1 MYLDDGISVRYVNS
15 LSVSMK
21 WARSCSITGEGMNQ
35 GWVGDD
41 GCVYFKYEK
50 DARKWCVGRGYR
62 DIDDAYADDVI
73 YYTEWE
79 EFEPD
84 AEDYDN

>member
-1 MYLDDGISVRYVNS
+1 
-15 LSVSMK
+15 
-21 WARSCSITGEGMNQ
+21 MNQ

-50 DARKWCVGRGYR
+50 DALQWCIGRGYR
-62 DIDDAYADDVI
+62 DIDDAYVDDVI

-79 EFEPD
+79 EYELEFE
-84 AEDYDN
+84 E

>member
-1 MYLDDGISVRYVNS
+1 
-15 LSVSMK
+15 MK
-21 WARSCSITGEGMNQ
+21 YARECSITGEGMNQ

-50 DARKWCVGRGYR
+50 DALQWCIGRGYR
-62 DIDDAYADDVI
+62 DIDDAYVDDVI

-79 EFEPD
+79 DVEQD
-84 AEDYDN
+84 VEDYDN

>member
-1 MYLDDGISVRYVNS
+1 
-15 LSVSMK
+15 MK
-21 WARSCSITGEGMNQ
+21 WARSCSITGQGMNQ

-41 GCVYFKYEK
+41 GCMYFKYEK
-50 DARKWCVGRGYR
+50 DAYKWCVSRGYR

-79 EFEPD
+79 DVEPD
-84 AEDYDN
+84 VEDYDN